1 MADTKTASKPAVKTA
16 GKKAAQKTTK
26 ILLAGRKPLSSLF
39 LLAQMSLLR
48 L

>member
-16 GKKAAQKTTK
+16 GKKGGAKDYK
-26 ILLAGRKPLSSLF
+26 NL
-39 LLAQMSLLR
+39 MR